1 MRTAAWALLAAST
14 YAASTQQP
22 VDLFFAIDAPYY
34 LAMVACAMRAA
45 YERTTGRKYR
55 FHVLHPPAIDLEA
68 DLRRRDVWH

>member
-1 MRTAAWALLAAST
+1 MALLAT
-14 YAASTQQP
+14 TIHAASTPQP

-55 FHVLHPPAIDLEA
+55 FHVFHRQPLTRGRSA
-68 DLRRRDVWH
+68 RRDVWH